1 MKAFDEKVIGETM
14 RVTAMRMAMMMMV
27 LNNSHRGVFI
37 TLVKIYLRKG
47 RKTREL
53 ETELDYAW
61 N

>member
-37 TLVKIYLRKG
+37 TLVKIYLRKE

-53 ETELDYAW
+53 ETELDHAW